1 MGNPEHVFIC
11 SAICSWLWNNHVPI
25 LGHKRDCK
33 NVELLSGDAAASLT
47 SDTLRGKTLRHQ
59 LKLQVPRAEIDK
71 FITQIKGF
79 REASTQRGG
88 RIPRRVGSRSG
99 ARSEVHPAGMPE
111 PQLFWNAKGRGFMSP
126 CGVTLECT
134 GVATTRCVDIHAHTR
149 AHTLPQSDKEEKHT
163 QGRQACCKHAKRTA
177 LVRDGGRKR
186 ARGQSCK
193 QATLRCGRGEHGQP
207 SPSGST
213 PVPPAFGPSVSR
225 SSSDT

>member
-47 SDTLRGKTLRHQ
+47 SDTLRGKTLGHQ

-88 RIPRRVGSRSG
+88 GFRDALAHEAAQG
-99 ARSEVHPAGMPE
+99 AEYILRECRNHSCYGMPRE
-111 PQLFWNAKGRGFMSP
+111 GGL
-126 CGVTLECT
+126 C
-134 GVATTRCVDIHAHTR
+134 
-149 AHTLPQSDKEEKHT
+149 LP
-163 QGRQACCKHAKRTA
+163 AA
-177 LVRDGGRKR
+177 
-186 ARGQSCK
+186 
-193 QATLRCGRGEHGQP
+193 
-207 SPSGST
+207 
-213 PVPPAFGPSVSR
+213 
-225 SSSDT
+225 

>member
-59 LKLQVPRAEIDK
+59 LKPQVPRAEIDK

-99 ARSEVHPAGMPE
+99 ARSGAHPAGMPE
-111 PQLFWNAKGRGFMSP
+111 PQLLWNAKGRGFMSP

-134 GVATTRCVDIHAHTR
+134 AVATTRCVDIHAHTPSHNQTR
-149 AHTLPQSDKEEKHT
+149 KKNTHKEDRHAVNT
-163 QGRQACCKHAKRTA
+163 QNA
-177 LVRDGGRKR
+177 
-186 ARGQSCK
+186 
-193 QATLRCGRGEHGQP
+193 QP
-207 SPSGST
+207 W
-213 PVPPAFGPSVSR
+213 
-225 SSSDT
+225 